1 MIFYIIM
8 SVVTAFITIK
18 YQHIYD
24 EALKGDYEERASSA
38 WYISMAILWPITLL
52 ITLVCVLWV
61 YLFKIFDYLRGI
73 K

>member
-24 EALKGDYEERASSA
+24 AVLKNEYEERASSD
-38 WYISMAILWPITLL
+38 WYISMAILWPLTLL
-52 ITLVCVLWV
+52 VTLVCILWI

>member
-8 SVVTAFITIK
+8 SIVTALITIK

-24 EALKGDYEERASSA
+24 EALKNDYEERASSS

-52 ITLVCVLWV
+52 ITLVCVLWI
-61 YLFKIFDYLRGI
+61 YLFKIFDYLRGT

>member
-24 EALKGDYEERASSA
+24 AVLKNDYEERASSA
-38 WYISMAILWPITLL
+38 WYISMTILWPITLL
-52 ITLVCVLWV
+52 ITLVWVLWI
-61 YLFKIFDYLRGI
+61 YLYKIFDYLRGI